1 MSTTLT
7 PNLRRI
13 TDILPEVLFTPADD
27 NAEAQRLVRL
37 RKAGQI
43 RPLYRGVY
51 TSNLGADAA
60 DVVRRNWQ
68 PILAYLAPGAVL
80 SHRSAFDTRPADGWL
95 YFSRAIGQRDL
106 DLPGL
111 KVRGIV
117 KVNRG
122 ALIGT
127 DRPGASD
134 TPYRGIFVASQP
146 RAFLENLTQDK
157 RLNARQL
164 PRPELEARLEQ
175 IVAVRGAQAINSLRD
190 DAREVSERLGLAV
203 EFKALD
209 GIVGAL
215 LGTQTAKVL
224 SSRQAQSRAQGMPY
238 DPIRLELFEKVLQQ
252 LLAHQ
257 FAVVPEPARRGAPR
271 QMFAFIESYFS
282 NYIEG
287 TTFTVKEAQDIIFN
301 GKIFPLRTEDSHD
314 VKGTFDASLRDP
326 YYSQPPG
333 TAEEFLE
340 WVKRVNA
347 KVMQERPDKRPGE
360 WKALANQAGS
370 TLFVQP
376 DQVPET
382 LRKAW
387 DLMAQLTQ
395 PMQRALYA
403 MFIVSEIH
411 PFHDGNGRTAR
422 VLMNAF
428 LSGQAQCRIIVP
440 TVFRE
445 DYLLSLKALS
455 HNADATPYIRAMS
468 IGQAWASEL
477 DYDVT
482 VPDMNAQLD
491 ACMAKMEDNRL
502 HRLMSPRTKLPMRL
516 TR

>member
-1 MSTTLT
+1 MSATQP

-13 TDILPEVLFTPADD
+13 TDMLPEVLFTPADD

-43 RPLYRGVY
+43 KPLYRGVY
-51 TSNLGADAA
+51 TSNFEADAA

-80 SHRSAFDTRPADGWL
+80 THRSAFDTRPADGWL
-95 YFSRAIGQRDL
+95 YFSRALGQRDL
-106 DLPGL
+106 VLPGL
-111 KVRGIV
+111 NVRGIV
-117 KVNRG
+117 KANRG

-134 TPYRGIFVASQP
+134 TSYRGIFVASQP

-164 PRPELEARLEQ
+164 PRTELEARLEQ
-175 IVAVRGAQAINSLRD
+175 IVAVRGAQAINGLRD
-190 DAREVSERLGLAV
+190 DAREVAERLGLAV

-215 LGTQTAKVL
+215 LGTHTAKVL
-224 SSRQAQSRAQGMPY
+224 TSRQAQSRAQGMPY
-238 DPIRLELFEKVLQQ
+238 DPNRLELFEKLIQQ
-252 LLAHQ
+252 LVAHQ
-257 FAVVPEPARRGAPR
+257 FAELPEPARRGSPR
-271 QMFAFIESYFS
+271 AMFAFVESYFS

-287 TTFTVKEAQDIIFN
+287 TTFTVEEAQDIIFN
-301 GKIFPLRTEDSHD
+301 GKIILLRTEDSHD
-314 VKGTFDASLRDP
+314 VKGTFDAVLRDP
-326 YYSQPPG
+326 YYSKPPR
-333 TAEEFLE
+333 TVEEFLE
-340 WVKRVNA
+340 WIKRVNA
-347 KVMQERPDKRPGE
+347 TVMQARPDKLPGQ
-360 WKALANQAGS
+360 WKAQANQAGS
-370 TLFVQP
+370 TLFVGP

-411 PFHDGNGRTAR
+411 PFQDGNGRTAR
-422 VLMNAF
+422 LLMNAF
-428 LSGQAQCRIIVP
+428 LSELAQCRIMIP

-455 HNADATPYIRAMS
+455 NNADATPYIRAMS

-477 DYDVT
+477 DYGVT

-491 ACMAKMEDNRL
+491 ACMAKKEDSRL
-502 HRLMSPRTKLPMRL
+502 YRLMSPKSKQPMSI
-516 TR
+516 